1 MDEVGTLRLGT
12 NMSLPAGRSHEDE
25 RQIEILS
32 LSALEPFLPEAFAV
46 VGMREQPQN
55 VNALP
60 VVVDRDN

>member
-1 MDEVGTLRLGT
+1 
-12 NMSLPAGRSHEDE
+12 
-25 RQIEILS
+25 LS